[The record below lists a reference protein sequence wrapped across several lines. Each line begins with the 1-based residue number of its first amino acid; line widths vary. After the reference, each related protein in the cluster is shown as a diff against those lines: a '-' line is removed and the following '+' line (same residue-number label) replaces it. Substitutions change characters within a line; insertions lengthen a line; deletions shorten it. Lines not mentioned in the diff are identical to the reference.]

1 MGTLQGAP
9 FNFLPSSP
17 NPLQSGLLPGPV
29 LTWAR
34 EHPRLQTRPP
44 TLWKPCTLCPP
55 ELPLPSPFPP
65 PLCSL
70 LLGRL
75 LFLSPIKGRAHPQ
88 EMSSPGTGGAE
99 SACRGSSTASLH
111 SCSLDWAA
119 PPRVPDRAGQVLCRG
134 YGGLR
139 GPEVGEDSRLT
150 PYLLASW
157 HVTIEI
163 NATPLTA
170 SLPKKH
176 KKRPPTTAQVPRGAP
191 FSILRRKALSGSI
204 QGHVD
209 QGLANLPVRS
219 LRGDAQGR
227 LEAGMDPG
235 LRSAGVRASF
245 RHRQRHLCGI
255 SCQAHIFSDTLF
267 TKEQ

>member
-1 MGTLQGAP
+1 MGTLQGAA

-34 EHPRLQTRPP
+34 EHPRLRTRPP
-44 TLWKPCTLCPP
+44 TLWKPCPLCPP

-70 LLGRL
+70 LLGLL

-157 HVTIEI
+157 HVTMKSMLPHLQHLFQRSTKKDLPPLPRCPGEPHSPSF
-163 NATPLTA
+163 AGKLSLGQFKGMLTKDWPTFQSDHCVGTP
-170 SLPKKH
+170 
-176 KKRPPTTAQVPRGAP
+176 
-191 FSILRRKALSGSI
+191 
-204 QGHVD
+204 
-209 QGLANLPVRS
+209 
-219 LRGDAQGR
+219 
-227 LEAGMDPG
+227 
-235 LRSAGVRASF
+235 RA
-245 RHRQRHLCGI
+245 
-255 SCQAHIFSDTLF
+255 D
-267 TKEQ
+267 